1 MKSGPSSTGATD
13 EIESWTAA
21 GEAADRSDACAIRHR
36 RASWAL
42 ASGTGGRYAAP
53 MRQWLIVMEAQSKA
67 PTYTVLLDVLER
79 RLAARRLLR
88 TAWVVEAGS
97 AQAVY
102 DSLVYYRPYNDGLLI
117 LPFSEDRVER
127 NLRGDPATPPVVD
140 TDFALAAVDQVTPN

>member
-1 MKSGPSSTGATD
+1 
-13 EIESWTAA
+13 
-21 GEAADRSDACAIRHR
+21 
-36 RASWAL
+36 
-42 ASGTGGRYAAP
+42 